1 MKKLDSFKENLT
13 LNEVLTSFNGKRIF
27 VDLTGNLKG
36 GMISEHHAP
45 LEVIVDAEEKND
57 VGFFFGNMCETSV
70 SSESICKIIDKDA
83 VKIIENNENYNV
95 GLIIRFKTLEIANL
109 F

>member
-1 MKKLDSFKENLT
+1 MKKLDSFKESLT
-13 LNEVLTSFNGKRIF
+13 LNEVLKSFNGKRIF
-27 VDLTGNLKG
+27 VDLTSR
-36 GMISEHHAP
+36 MVSEHHTP
-45 LEVIVDAEEKND
+45 LEVIVDPEEKND

-70 SSESICKIIDKDA
+70 SSESICKVIDRDA